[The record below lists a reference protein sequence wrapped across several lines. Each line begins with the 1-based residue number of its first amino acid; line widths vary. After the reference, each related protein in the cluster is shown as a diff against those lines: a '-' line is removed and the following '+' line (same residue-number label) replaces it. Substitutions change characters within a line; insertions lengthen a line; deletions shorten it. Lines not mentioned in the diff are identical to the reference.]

1 MLVLPLLSEVFERIL
16 YDQLS
21 EYLEKYLNT
30 LLCSFRKVH
39 STQLSLFKLFQ
50 AWQEEL
56 GKSGFVDTILMDLF
70 KAYDCLPYDLLAAK
84 FESYS
89 IDNTD
94 LNLIYNYLWY
104 HEQWIKNKFII

>member
-1 MLVLPLLSEVFERIL
+1 MRVLPLLSEVFERIL

-30 LLCSFRKVH
+30 LLCSFRKIH

-50 AWQEEL
+50 VWQEEL

-94 LNLIYNYLWY
+94 LILLYNYL
-104 HEQWIKNKFII
+104 